1 MFNILNIFSK
11 KAVDLFSQE
20 EKDLVVAAIQGAE
33 CKTSGEVRVYIESK
47 CRFVKPVDRA
57 IEIFQKLNMQST
69 AQRNAVIVY
78 VAMKDRQLAVY
89 GDQGIHEKVG
99 IDFWN
104 EAVKKMLQQFNS
116 SNYANG
122 IATVVTEIG
131 NALQEHFPY
140 DAQTDINELP
150 DDIVFGK

>member
-1 MFNILNIFSK
+1 MLNLFRK

-20 EKDLVVAAIQGAE
+20 EKDLVLAAIQAAE

-99 IDFWN
+99 NEFWN

-116 SNYANG
+116 SNYASG
-122 IATVVTEIG
+122 IAAVVTEIG
-131 NALQEHFPY
+131 KALQEYFPY

>member
-1 MFNILNIFSK
+1 MLNLFRK
-11 KAVDLFSQE
+11 KTVDLFSKE
-20 EKDLVVAAIQGAE
+20 EKDLVVAAIQAAE
-33 CKTSGEVRVYIESK
+33 CRTSGEVRVYIESK

-57 IEIFQKLNMQST
+57 IEIFRKLNMQNT
-69 AQRNAVIVY
+69 AQRNAVVVY

-99 IDFWN
+99 SEFWN
-104 EAVKKMLQQFNS
+104 EVVKKMLQQFNS
-116 SNYANG
+116 NNYASG

-131 NALQEHFPY
+131 KALQEHFPY
-140 DAQTDINELP
+140 DALTDINELP